1 MVLKEAGVTREKALI
16 ALKAAGKVV
25 YG

>member
-1 MVLKEAGVTREKALI
+1 MVLKDAGVTREKALM